1 MNILNKLLDLHK
13 KEDNP
18 KIKERIL
25 MIINLKKGNSSY
37 EIGRDFNCP
46 HSKVLYWKYRFNK
59 EGISG
64 LKNKKISG
72 RPSKISVK
80 QEKKIKRIISNKYG
94 WKTMMIRERI
104 KSETGIIY
112 TERHTVRLMHKWGF
126 ARIIPRKR
134 HFLSDKKEQK
144 SFLKKTKKS

>member
-1 MNILNKLLDLHK
+1 MNTLNKLLDLHK

-25 MIINLKKGNSSY
+25 MIISLKKGNSSY

-46 HSKVLYWKYRFNK
+46 HSKILYWKYRYEK

-72 RPSKISVK
+72 RPSKISRQ
-80 QEKKIKRIISNKYG
+80 QEKILKKTITGKYE
-94 WKTMMIRERI
+94 WKTLMIRERI
-104 KSETGIIY
+104 KEETGILY
-112 TERHTVRLMHKWGF
+112 TERHTTRLMHKWGF
-126 ARIIPRKR
+126 AKIIPRKK
-134 HFLSDKKEQK
+134 HFLSDKKEK
-144 SFLKKTKKS
+144 EAFLKKTKKS